1 MLRRTIPLALALLA
15 ACASHQKAGDRA
27 GAVGDWKT
35 AEREYAQA
43 LRDDPGSAEL
53 RAKHQSARE
62 QALALAVGRAR
73 ACAGAEDWE
82 CAFAEADYAA
92 GVDSTSSEL
101 ALFRR
106 DAARS
111 LGLQRVRRAADASQ
125 RREYAAGLS
134 LLAQARAVTD
144 DARVTSEAHRLQ
156 PALVRGAVDS
166 SEKLRASGQ
175 FPQAIELLTLAA
187 EADGSLR
194 PKLETVRAEY
204 GRRLDAEY
212 ERHAASGDALL
223 AEGRYA
229 DAEAAYAAALAARPG
244 GRAAPLARYS
254 ADMRAGQAAAQSRQ
268 WDRAAQAYQSAV
280 KTGVADGGQAAQELE
295 RVRVRPYA
303 IHLRSVLVRPSRPDG
318 RPWVGERSRVFD
330 AVMIAGRSIS
340 AARIGSGEG
349 AALKVALDVANAV
362 PAENR
367 PTLVAA
373 VDAPGLPRLTT
384 PPRQALHAVL
394 DANVAVLANHY
405 DERPLSIRIVH
416 EGAGGTRHD
425 VGLVSVP
432 LGALVTRRSV
442 VLADQSV
449 LRLEVEAV
457 PTDVAAGTA
466 SGFGPG
472 GAVTSAAPPRR

>member
-1 MLRRTIPLALALLA
+1 MLRRTIPIALALLA

-144 DARVTSEAHRLQ
+144 DARVTSEAQRLQ
-156 PALVRGAVDS
+156 TALVRGA
-166 SEKLRASGQ
+166 
-175 FPQAIELLTLAA
+175 AA
-187 EADGSLR
+187 
-194 PKLETVRAEY
+194 VRAEY